1 MANGQ
6 PDPYPPS
13 AVAGVPGSTTGWD
26 QPAYAQAVGGGPAPQ
41 ATGAVAPQIPA
52 GLATPPTPIPQP
64 QPSQYP
70 DPSQPGLPAP
80 YTGPPARGGAVKN
93 ALTRMMYGM
102 GQAMLQ
108 HVGLPTDYDI
118 QRSNFQQ
125 ALQAGQQQI
134 AQAHQQMLEQ
144 TQRYQETMIPIT
156 TPQGYTIYA
165 PPSAAG
171 QISAAAL
178 RGQAQETAAQTAHRF
193 IPIPN
198 VGLYDAKQGQVL
210 PGTTNAIPVDDALVS
225 DYPQL
230 EPFKGKNIAP
240 QQLLTAFGQELRQAP
255 RTSSTVQYM
264 QDAAGNVVA
273 LPRTT
278 VTTVGRPA
286 GGAAAP
292 GPVPAGGGIPPA
304 AAARI
309 PPGSPAARA
318 ITARPV
324 TEPTGEPMQGP
335 AYNTIVN
342 QLDSKYFQPANGVE
356 RSYQMMNT
364 AYNEYKDAQ
373 SKGQQ
378 LPTGAQ
384 SMLALS
390 NHLSTTFGGVKGA
403 RITKDLI
410 REHLGAR
417 SVSDDML
424 TAMQRFTNGDVLS
437 PNQWD
442 AFHDLIG
449 QSRNITWQLAANAS
463 QARKVDPTPFLPP
476 DLRSTLGG
484 VPGQVRQGPGLQ
496 IQRDAGGRIIGVQ

>member
-1 MANGQ
+1 M
-6 PDPYPPS
+6 
-13 AVAGVPGSTTGWD
+13 
-26 QPAYAQAVGGGPAPQ
+26 
-41 ATGAVAPQIPA
+41 
-52 GLATPPTPIPQP
+52 L
-64 QPSQYP
+64 
-70 DPSQPGLPAP
+70 
-80 YTGPPARGGAVKN
+80 
-93 ALTRMMYGM
+93 YGM
-102 GQAMLQ
+102 GQAGLQ

-118 QRSNFQQ
+118 QRTNFQQ
-125 ALQAGQQQI
+125 ALQASNQQI
-134 AQAHQQMLEQ
+134 AQARQQMLEQ

-165 PPSAAG
+165 PPSAVG

-198 VGLYDAKQGQVL
+198 VGLYDAQKGQVIQ
-210 PGTTNAIPVDDALVS
+210 GTTNAIPVDDALVS

-286 GGAAAP
+286 GGAVAP
-292 GPVPAGGGIPPA
+292 GPAPAPSGGGVPPA
-304 AAARI
+304 AQARI
-309 PPGSPAARA
+309 PPGTPAARV

-324 TEPTGEPMQGP
+324 AGPTGEPMQGT

-342 QLDSKYFQPANGVE
+342 QLDSKYFQPANTVE
-356 RSYQMMNT
+356 KAYQMMGH
-364 AYNEYKDAQ
+364 AYDEYQAAKAR
-373 SKGQQ
+373 GQD

-463 QARKVDPTPFLPP
+463 QARKVDPRPFLPP
-476 DLRSTLGG
+476 DLRPTLGG
-484 VPGQVRQGPGLQ
+484 LPGQARQGPGLQ
-496 IQRDAGGRIIGVQ
+496 IQRDASGRITGVQ